1 MATMMAVGNAGEAL
15 PPRVANSPRVVRI
28 SNAQKQRGSFRLP
41 LYLKGEDNDDVY
53 DIERVVLE
61 SSSNPSWTPVEL
73 EFDHNLLND
82 VDELEFSGSGLTS
95 LDAGYDYTFHIAF
108 KDEDTEH
115 EGCERGR
122 TYFTLRI
129 VPDVVTWLGGNWNVD
144 INWSPFI
151 PLEETDVILLPQNYN
166 VTFGDTIY
174 DFGYQKNHCR
184 NMYLPAGMSMAGQ
197 NNLNIHGQ
205 VYIDVPLCTHK
216 WNLTS
221 IPLQGVVSGD
231 IFSSQSESTNP
242 FAVADIDQTGTYAP
256 DRHIFEIYQ
265 SYYDVAHDKW
275 HVPTNK
281 LTSELHPA
289 EPYMI
294 GVATDPSAPDTAIV
308 RLPKPGSLYHYYDFF
323 THEWLD
329 EYEDIERNPNYG
341 KPAWNGEPNIS
352 LREVYGNVYLLG
364 NPTFGHINIK
374 KLVED
379 NPDKLTG
386 RYTMPE
392 PTDVEPTRAEMTVFT
407 HKVDTMEEVLLP
419 PLKGIL
425 LEGKGE
431 PSAELIISISAK
443 DITEPGFAPAKA
455 AAAAP
460 QKMKKHES
468 PFNDGGGIPTGAIK
482 SSIAAPVVI
491 NETDEDI
498 YDHLDLYHGGI
509 INTLN
514 LNRSLYRDGAYN
526 TLCLP
531 FSMTKSEIDAS
542 PLTGAQLFEYL
553 RAERDG
559 SGLLIYMRAVN
570 SISAGVPYLVKWD
583 PTEPELIPMPLVFHD
598 VHITALV
605 GDTIGGADEIR
616 FAGNIAIGAVTEK
629 NENHLF
635 VGAANTLYWPEGDN
649 RLKGFRAHFRVP
661 TSGANAAP
669 RNTPA
674 RIVLQKETTTGIE
687 SIEPSTIRVQKIF
700 RDGKVYIL
708 RDGKLYTILGQ
719 DIK

>member
-1 MATMMAVGNAGEAL
+1 MMAVGNSGEVL
-15 PPRVANSPRVVRI
+15 PPKVANKPRVVRI
-28 SNAQKQRGSFRLP
+28 SNAQKLRGSFRLP

-61 SSSNPSWTPVEL
+61 SSTNPSWTEVTLDFNKVRL
-73 EFDHNLLND
+73 ED
-82 VDELEFSGSGLTS
+82 VDEIELSGEALENLE
-95 LDAGYDYTFHIAF
+95 AGYDYTFHIVF
-108 KDEDTEH
+108 QGEETEH
-115 EGCERGR
+115 VGCERGR

-144 INWSPFI
+144 FNWSPFI

-231 IFSSQSESTNP
+231 IFSSQNESENK

-329 EYEDIERNPNYG
+329 EHEDIERNPNYG

-374 KLVED
+374 KLVAD

-407 HKVDTMEEVLLP
+407 HKIDTMEDEVLLP

-443 DITEPGFAPAKA
+443 DITEPGFAPKKA
-455 AAAAP
+455 PAAP
-460 QKMKKHES
+460 RKMKKHES

-482 SSIAAPVVI
+482 SSIAAPVLVD
-491 NETDEDI
+491 ETDTDI
-498 YDHLDLYHGGI
+498 FDKLALYHGGI

-559 SGLLIYMRAVN
+559 SGLLIYMRPVN
-570 SISAGVPYLVKWD
+570 SITAGVPYLVKWE

-661 TSGANAAP
+661 ATGPAAAP
-669 RNTPA
+669 RKTPA

>member
-1 MATMMAVGNAGEAL
+1 MTLDFNK
-15 PPRVANSPRVVRI
+15 VR
-28 SNAQKQRGSFRLP
+28 
-41 LYLKGEDNDDVY
+41 
-53 DIERVVLE
+53 LE
-61 SSSNPSWTPVEL
+61 
-73 EFDHNLLND
+73 D
-82 VDELEFSGSGLTS
+82 VDEITLSGTALENLE
-95 LDAGYDYTFHIAF
+95 AGYDYTFHIAF

-144 INWSPFI
+144 FNWSPFI

-231 IFSSQSESTNP
+231 IFASQSESENK

-329 EYEDIERNPNYG
+329 EHEDIERNPNYG

-392 PTDVEPTRAEMTVFT
+392 PTDVEPTAAEMTVFT

-425 LEGKGE
+425 LEGKGD
-431 PSAELIISISAK
+431 PSDELIISISSK

-482 SSIAAPVVI
+482 SSIAAPVLVD
-491 NETDEDI
+491 ETDTDI
-498 YDHLDLYHGGI
+498 FDKLDLYHGGI

-559 SGLLIYMRAVN
+559 SGLLIYMRPV
-570 SISAGVPYLVKWD
+570 SEITAGVPYLVKWE

-605 GDTIGGADEIR
+605 GDTIGGKDSIR
-616 FAGNIAIGAVTEK
+616 FAGNIAIGTVEE
-629 NENHLF
+629 NNVNHLF
-635 VGAANTLYWPEGDN
+635 IGGANTLYWPQGDT
-649 RLKGFRAHFRVP
+649 RTKGFRAHFRVP